1 MIKVNN
7 NKITMTRGDSGRL
20 LVTPKVDEE
29 DYTPVS
35 GDTMKFYLK
44 TPRMNAKES
53 EYKDP
58 VPLIEK
64 DIPISTMILNLEP
77 EDTKPF
83 GFGEYVYDIELTFA
97 NGLVDT
103 FINNE
108 TFILAPE
115 VG

>member
-1 MIKVNN
+1 MK
-7 NKITMTRGDSGRL
+7 R
-20 LVTPKVDEE
+20 
-29 DYTPVS
+29 
-35 GDTMKFYLK
+35 TMKYRILTVALALVLAIGFTACGNK
-44 TPRMNAKES
+44 ASKES